1 MKTTVLLRYCWTDL
15 FSESVRLVPALQ
27 LVLLASCATVY
38 LFSKGLPE
46 HQKYLRLQELANN
59 PGARSLHIVGNS
71 GSLGT
76 GRMQRSD
83 YESLEKKLGSVVGSG
98 IIEAMIPDHGKL
110 EITFRS
116 SKRTNNTRFK
126 GKILNDQ
133 DTSLIGQKLVDG
145 QIMTTEMLRGGLDDV
160 AGKDKLPI
168 ILGRRFRSDIP
179 DGDLSDLI
187 GQFDGL
193 DWWIPEIAP
202 FCELVNEQVDQ
213 MHFYVFKSHVDH
225 FFKKAINESKISHSV
240 NVLISPDLL
249 VNKPFRDW
257 CAKLDIRAPV
267 TYDKRGDLWVARL
280 TQLPG
285 PDAMSKF
292 AWASLLKSARDTLGF
307 PAGAI
312 LDVESLN
319 ASEDV
324 SSGLMYH
331 PEALDGMFIVVRD
344 VQYLSLVKK
353 AFLDWL
359 DGVTDQLKAE
369 SKSESKEFL
378 GATTAFIEN
387 PITVRLVEEID
398 RGASQS
404 RQLVTLFIVSLDVLV
419 IISFLIT
426 GIVRVQVTKSVLGL
440 LRMMGASRYDLIAVT
455 LCQNLMLG
463 LMGLGIGYI
472 IGYSTLILYF
482 SVHGVPLAVFANP
495 YFVLTSMLSFVLG
508 LLFMAA
514 AASGSAIMVSFES
527 PARLINTH

>member
-59 PGARSLHIVGNS
+59 PGSRSLHIIGCS
-71 GSLGT
+71 GLLGS
-76 GRMQRSD
+76 GQMLRKD
-83 YESLEKKLGSVVGSG
+83 YDSLEEKMRTDIGTE
-98 IIEAMIPDHGKL
+98 IIERIVPDHGQID
-110 EITFRS
+110 ITFRS
-116 SKRTNNTRFK
+116 GYRNDNLKFK
-126 GKILNDQ
+126 GTVLDDNDV
-133 DTSLIGQKLVDG
+133 SLIGQKLSDG
-145 QIMTTEMLRGGLDDV
+145 NTFTAEMLQEVLNKSHDNE
-160 AGKDKLPI
+160 KLSI
-168 ILGRRFRSDIP
+168 VLGRRFKSDIP
-179 DGDLSDLI
+179 EGDISQLN
-187 GQFDGL
+187 GQLEGL
-193 DWWIPEIAP
+193 DYVIPEIIP
-202 FCELVNEQVDQ
+202 FCELANEQMDQ
-213 MHFYVFKSHVDH
+213 SLFYVFKGQFDKI
-225 FFKKAINESKISHSV
+225 FKRITLESQTSHSV
-240 NVLISPDLL
+240 NIRISALLLESDFFANWRSKFDIGPPVPYDKVGGLL
-249 VNKPFRDW
+249 VS
-257 CAKLDIRAPV
+257 
-267 TYDKRGDLWVARL
+267 RL

-285 PDAMSKF
+285 PGAMSKF
-292 AWASLLKSARDTLGF
+292 GWKSLLEGARTDKNF
-307 PAGAI
+307 PKGSV
-312 LDVESLN
+312 LEM
-319 ASEDV
+319 ED
-324 SSGLMYH
+324 LH
-331 PEALDGMFIVVRD
+331 APEAVSGGLIYRPETLDGMYIVVRD
-344 VQYLSLVKK
+344 IQHLSLVKK
-353 AFLDWL
+353 TFLGWL
-359 DGVTDQLKAE
+359 DEVTNRLR
-369 SKSESKEFL
+369 SESKIVDKANL

-398 RGASQS
+398 RGASHS

-508 LLFMAA
+508 LLFIAA